1 MSFRWVV
8 GGLVPGINPRKQ
20 AVLGLTVLIVA
31 GCGGGGGTSERVVRG
46 TGYHFGAPVG
56 WSLSRSARGVQ
67 LTKGVAV
74 LSVTRFPLLRAY
86 RPALWEHVLPEL
98 DRAAAAIA
106 AQQNGTVRDP
116 RTVTIAGRRA
126 RRYDIAYER
135 SGQRLVERI
144 SFILLGKTE
153 YLLLCRYLG
162 GGDTEPCD
170 RLLATFRLG

>member
-1 MSFRWVV
+1 MSEDLRQALTAGVEHAPDPGAERIARWQAE
-8 GGLVPGINPRKQ
+8 VPKLAAAIRHPAPAPW
-20 AVLGLTVLIVA
+20 AV
-31 GCGGGGGTSERVVRG
+31 
-46 TGYHFGAPVG
+46 APVTAF
-56 WSLSRSARGVQ
+56 LRARGVQ

-126 RRYDIAYER
+126 RRYDVAYER
-135 SGQRLVERI
+135 SGQRLVERF
-144 SFILLGKTE
+144 SCPL
-153 YLLLCRYLG
+153 
-162 GGDTEPCD
+162 
-170 RLLATFRLG
+170 